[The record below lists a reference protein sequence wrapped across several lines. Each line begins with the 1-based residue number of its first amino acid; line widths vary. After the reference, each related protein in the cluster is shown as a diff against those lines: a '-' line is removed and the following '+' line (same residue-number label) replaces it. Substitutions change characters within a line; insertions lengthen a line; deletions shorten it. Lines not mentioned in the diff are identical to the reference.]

1 MGSEMCIRDRTVF
14 IAPQELRYAWDWC
27 PRGERCDGT
36 LARPYA
42 RGGYVALGWAPP
54 SRQGTEVPRRG
65 VAAARVRRPFARA
78 KRGPTNGVAPAAP
91 RSPTRKGLAP
101 RSALNMGGGCG
112 QPPVP
117 SCRRPQQWGRPAARL
132 ADGHIAAGDLHTPT
146 SNLEQTTSFKKK
158 VIFFGPLGRPGP
170 RTGPGPPAPPASRRR
185 LLRSRGA
192 ADCAVGSG

>member
-1 MGSEMCIRDRTVF
+1 MF

-78 KRGPTNGVAPAAP
+78 KRGPTNGVTPAAP

-117 SCRRPQQWGRPAARL
+117 SCRRPQQWGRPPR
-132 ADGHIAAGDLHTPT
+132 GGRRPHRRRRSPHP
-146 SNLEQTTSFKKK
+146 NLEPRTNNVLQKKSDFFS
-158 VIFFGPLGRPGP
+158 IFFSAEAP
-170 RTGPGPPAPPASRRR
+170 RTGPEASAVAAPARDSALVVPELIAQ
-185 LLRSRGA
+185 
-192 ADCAVGSG
+192 

>member
-1 MGSEMCIRDRTVF
+1 MGGQDGGIHGVYGGHPIGIVF

-65 VAAARVRRPFARA
+65 VAVARVRRPFARA
-78 KRGPTNGVAPAAP
+78 KRGPTNGVTPAAP

-117 SCRRPQQWGRPAARL
+117 SCRRPQQWVEASREAGRRTHRRRRSP
-132 ADGHIAAGDLHTPT
+132 HST
-146 SNLEQTTSFKKK
+146 SPSNKQRPSKKK
-158 VIFFGPLGRPGP
+158 RFFFDFFVRQAP
-170 RTGPGPPAPPASRRR
+170 RQAPATAPA
-185 LLRSRGA
+185 
-192 ADCAVGSG
+192 

>member
-1 MGSEMCIRDRTVF
+1 MF

-158 VIFFGPLGRPGP
+158 AIFFRFFC
-170 RTGPGPPAPPASRRR
+170 RRQGPGPAPGPAVPACVGGRQARRH
-185 LLRSRGA
+185 RSA
-192 ADCAVGSG
+192 APLIAQ